1 MANAPPTVMAS
12 QMDNG
17 DCVLAKA
24 SHSPND
30 GSSRSKPL
38 STAAF
43 SKREAIPDDKEQGM
57 GDSGGSACLSTGF

>member
-1 MANAPPTVMAS
+1 MFRHDPIAS
-12 QMDNG
+12 
-17 DCVLAKA
+17 
-24 SHSPND
+24 S
-30 GSSRSKPL
+30 L